1 MKLTNIHDS
10 WGTTVE
16 FENPLEFFQQDLE
29 YWRNLI
35 YSRKLLVF
43 KQMDFSKQD
52 YAKFGMR
59 FGKLWSKDDYNYSRE
74 SQESVKIKNFD
85 FILSPISNKI
95 SPRLGQ
101 HEMQWHSDIPNRN
114 RNPFPMRSL
123 WMVDNPNPDSG
134 LTTWLNIEDG
144 LEQLPDT
151 LSAQIPNI
159 KIIQQSWY
167 EKATEIQEF
176 NFIKTHP
183 ITNKSSLRLN
193 FFCDPENNI
202 TDAWIKNVTVNGILT
217 ECKPVLGPYLK
228 FLENQQNLLYTHKW
242 DTHDIIIYDNWPFV
256 HNRTQLDLKS
266 GQERLFYRINID
278 HITDA
283 AYTTHKQLLKFLEC

>member
-1 MKLTNIHDS
+1 MKLTNIHNT

-16 FENPLEFFQQDLE
+16 FDNPAEFFQQDLD

-43 KQMDFSKQD
+43 KKMDFTKQD

-59 FGKLWSKDDYNYSRE
+59 FGKLWSKDDYKYSRE
-74 SQESVKIKNFD
+74 SQENVKINNFD

-101 HEMQWHSDIPNRN
+101 VEMQWHADIPNRN
-114 RNPFPMRSL
+114 RNPFPIRSL
-123 WMVDNPNPDSG
+123 WMVDNPNPEAG

-144 LEQLPDT
+144 LEQLPSI
-151 LSAQIPNI
+151 LLEQIPNI
-159 KIIQQSWY
+159 KIIQQSWH
-167 EKATEIQEF
+167 EEDTEIQEF

-183 ITNKSSLRLN
+183 ITNKHSLRLN
-193 FFCDPENNI
+193 FFCDATKNI

-228 FLENQQNLLYTHKW
+228 FLENQNKLIYTHTW
-242 DTHDIIIYDNWPFV
+242 DTNDIVIYDNWPFV
-256 HNRTQLDLKS
+256 HNRTQLDLKPD
-266 GQERLFYRINID
+266 QERLFYRINID
-278 HITDA
+278 HLSNTV
-283 AYTTHKQLLKFLEC
+283 YSTHKQLLNFLK